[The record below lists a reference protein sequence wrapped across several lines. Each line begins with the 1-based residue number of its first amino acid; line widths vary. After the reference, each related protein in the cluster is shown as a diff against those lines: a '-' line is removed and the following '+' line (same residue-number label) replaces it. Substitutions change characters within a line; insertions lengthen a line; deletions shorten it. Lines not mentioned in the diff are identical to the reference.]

1 MEGPPR
7 KHLETA
13 AHDVVVGVLA
23 EHLDVSGM
31 KISIQRLY
39 APVGGALTSQ
49 GKSTHLS
56 DGTKEI

>member
-13 AHDVVVGVLA
+13 AHDVLVGVLA

-31 KISIQRLY
+31 RISIQRLY
-39 APVGGALTSQ
+39 APVGGALHSQ
-49 GKSTHLS
+49 GKSAHFS
-56 DGTKEI
+56 GGERDP